1 MHIPR
6 TRFTA
11 EESERGNVIENDLY
25 TQVLMMTTKFIVGDT
40 DIESGWED
48 YLASLEKIGLAELT
62 EIRKRLWPAGTKPSN
77 KFCTHP
83 AGASQGETAPRPF
96 LKANGKERGK
106 TTMIHT
112 VETAARLLELPA
124 ATLHAGDV
132 AQVLGR
138 LVPGDGSWLYRWDP
152 NSTAGPN
159 GGTVLAP
166 AGMPA
171 AGRWLLCHSGT
182 VDARC
187 FGVFGPDVPAD
198 DALDALMADGSVT
211 RIVFGTD
218 VNFTRRHTF
227 TRGHVTLDF
236 TGHTVTAQGVEHAKH
251 NDPFGALFHF
261 TGVPGD
267 DVRTFPLAQP
277 MRELYDVFE
286 VPGAGGIPLYSW
298 WQVSV
303 NSLAG
308 REEKE
313 IDKLLCVTE
322 RIDES
327 HVRVNYKMGWPLDAG
342 RVMTWRRVEP
352 IERVCVQ
359 DVEFRGNEGG
369 EETGAQP
376 LAFEYAVR
384 CDVRDVRARHTYW
397 PVLLRRHNTEYVTER
412 CSLANP
418 IEVVV
423 GGTGYLTQ
431 QIHCLYGKVRD
442 CTTSNAR
449 HLNDFTGSAYCMV
462 ENCHGDGDFHGAY
475 VTHGQFEH
483 DLTYV
488 GNSGLL
494 SFANSGPTW
503 GSSAKRITVVRLFAF
518 GASASQ
524 RSAILPCRTSPSA
537 AQAPTTV

>member
-1 MHIPR
+1 
-6 TRFTA
+6 
-11 EESERGNVIENDLY
+11 
-25 TQVLMMTTKFIVGDT
+25 
-40 DIESGWED
+40 
-48 YLASLEKIGLAELT
+48 
-62 EIRKRLWPAGTKPSN
+62 
-77 KFCTHP
+77 
-83 AGASQGETAPRPF
+83 
-96 LKANGKERGK
+96 
-106 TTMIHT
+106 MIHT

-218 VNFTRRHTF
+218 VNFTRRHMF

-327 HVRVNYKMGWPLDAG
+327 HVRVNYKMGWPLAG
-342 RVMTWRRVEP
+342 RVMPGGALNPLSASACRIWNSGATRAARR
-352 IERVCVQ
+352 
-359 DVEFRGNEGG
+359 
-369 EETGAQP
+369 
-376 LAFEYAVR
+376 
-384 CDVRDVRARHTYW
+384 RARSRW
-397 PVLLRRHNTEYVTER
+397 PLSTR
-412 CSLANP
+412 CGATC
-418 IEVVV
+418 
-423 GGTGYLTQ
+423 GTCGRGIPTGL
-431 QIHCLYGKVRD
+431 C
-442 CTTSNAR
+442 CCAATTPN
-449 HLNDFTGSAYCMV
+449 
-462 ENCHGDGDFHGAY
+462 
-475 VTHGQFEH
+475 
-483 DLTYV
+483 
-488 GNSGLL
+488 
-494 SFANSGPTW
+494 
-503 GSSAKRITVVRLFAF
+503 
-518 GASASQ
+518 
-524 RSAILPCRTSPSA
+524 TSPNGA
-537 AQAPTTV
+537 VWPIP